1 MIYDVLVDNLRKL
14 NDNDRARC
22 LRNYVVEQ
30 RSLALSLVVKSL
42 AMTNTS
48 LVDKSVVVN

>member
-1 MIYDVLVDNLRKL
+1 MIYDVLVDNLRKV

-30 RSLALSLVVKSL
+30 RSLSLVVKSL
-42 AMTNTS
+42 VMTNTS
-48 LVDKSVVVN
+48 LVDKIVVVN